1 MQLLLLLLVYHLE
14 TMEFHHLKKVKE
26 SYGKH
31 LLFTLKLSSILL
43 LMAGCAI
50 LHGILPFLLTGLVS
64 DKIKNLHSVLSER

>member
-64 DKIKNLHSVLSER
+64 DKVKNLHSVLSER

>member
-1 MQLLLLLLVYHLE
+1 MQPLLLLLVYHLE

-64 DKIKNLHSVLSER
+64 DKVKNLHSVLSER